1 MPASAAPARSVP
13 DLLRRRADDHGLA
26 QRVKRLGLWQPI
38 TWAQY
43 AADVNAVAAW
53 LIDMGLE
60 PGQRVAVLSE
70 NRPEWAVADLAV
82 QTAGGVTVGVYTTS
96 SPEQLHYYLHHSD
109 AVGLILEDAEQLEKW
124 LAIRKNCP
132 AVSWVLLIEPEEVD
146 GIERFD
152 DAIAVGREQYL
163 RDPKAVEARLES
175 IDLDDTAIFI
185 YTSGTTGE
193 PKGAMLSHRN
203 ILWAIDALHDVIEH
217 STSDELL
224 SFLPM
229 SHIVERLLSVMGP
242 LKAGYTVSFTE
253 NLDTVLANL
262 QEIRPTIFFAVPRI
276 WEKMF
281 SLVELHMKD
290 AQFIKRA
297 AYQWAMTGSRLRVR
311 SRLTRQAEASATAAA
326 SGLAD
331 GVANLLVH
339 LPLKR
344 RLGLDRV
351 RIAIS
356 GAAPIAP
363 EILAY
368 FRALGIDIR
377 EGYGLTESCGLIAIH
392 KRDVRLGTVGTE
404 FKGVEMRIADDGEIM
419 SRSPGNFTGYHK
431 DAAATAAALEDGWLR
446 TGDIGV
452 IDDGHLRITD
462 RKKDILIT
470 AGGKNIAPQKIENQL
485 KSSIYINDAVVLGDR
500 RKYLIAL
507 LVLDED
513 NVGHWAAERQL
524 AYTTYTDLTKN
535 QDVLALIGAEVETVN
550 ASLARV
556 ETVKRFA
563 ILPRRLHQEDGEVTA
578 TLKVKR
584 SSIAELYQDL
594 IEELYD

>member
-1 MPASAAPARSVP
+1 MPASAAPARSIP
-13 DLLRRRADDHGLA
+13 ELLRRRAHDHGLA
-26 QRVKRLGLWQPI
+26 QRVKRLGLWERI
-38 TWAQY
+38 TWAEY
-43 AADVNAVAAW
+43 AADVNALAAW
-53 LIDMGLE
+53 LLGKGLE
-60 PGQRVAVLSE
+60 AGQRVAVLSE
-70 NRPEWAVADLAV
+70 NRPEWSVADLAV

-96 SPEQLHYYLHHSD
+96 SADQLLYYLQHSD
-109 AVGLILEDAEQLEKW
+109 AVGLIIEDAEQLEKW
-124 LAIRKNCP
+124 LAVRKRCRGV
-132 AVSWVLLIEPEEVD
+132 AWVLLIEPEDVA
-146 GIERFD
+146 GVERFD
-152 DAIAVGREQYL
+152 DAIAAGRADYL
-163 RDPKAVEARLES
+163 TDPTPVDSRLAG
-175 IDLDDTAIFI
+175 IDPEDTAIFI
-185 YTSGTTGE
+185 YTSGTTGD

-203 ILWAIDALHDVIEH
+203 LLWAIDALHDVIDH
-217 STSDELL
+217 SLDDELL
-224 SFLPM
+224 SFLPL

-290 AQFIKRA
+290 AQFLKRA
-297 AYQWAMTGSRLRVR
+297 AYQWALTGSRKRVR
-311 SRLTRQAEASATAAA
+311 ARLMGPAAGA
-326 SGLAD
+326 NSFAD
-331 GVANLLVH
+331 GVANLVVH
-339 LPLKR
+339 LPLRR

-377 EGYGLTESCGLIAIH
+377 EGYGLTESCGLITIH
-392 KRDVRLGTVGTE
+392 RSNVRLGTVGTE
-404 FKGVEMRIADDGEIM
+404 FKGVTMRIADDGEIL
-419 SRSPGNFTGYHK
+419 SSSPGNFQGYHK
-431 DAAATAAALEDGWLR
+431 DPDASAEALEDGWLH

-452 IDDGHLRITD
+452 IDPDGHLRITD

-485 KSSIYINDAVVLGDR
+485 KSSIFINDAVVLGDR
-500 RKYLIAL
+500 RKYLVAL

-513 NVGHWAAERQL
+513 NVSHWAAEKQL

-535 QDVLALIGAEVETVN
+535 QEVMALIEAEVERVN
-550 ASLARV
+550 ESLARV
-556 ETVKRFA
+556 ETIKRFA
-563 ILPRRLHQEDGEVTA
+563 ILPKRLHQEDGEVTA

-584 SSIAELYQDL
+584 SSIAKLYQDL
-594 IEELYD
+594 IEELYE

>member
-1 MPASAAPARSVP
+1 V
-13 DLLRRRADDHGLA
+13 
-26 QRVKRLGLWQPI
+26 
-38 TWAQY
+38 
-43 AADVNAVAAW
+43 
-53 LIDMGLE
+53 
-60 PGQRVAVLSE
+60 
-70 NRPEWAVADLAV
+70 
-82 QTAGGVTVGVYTTS
+82 
-96 SPEQLHYYLHHSD
+96 
-109 AVGLILEDAEQLEKW
+109 
-124 LAIRKNCP
+124 
-132 AVSWVLLIEPEEVD
+132 
-146 GIERFD
+146 ERFD
-152 DAIAVGREQYL
+152 DAIAAGREDYL
-163 RDPKAVEARLES
+163 TDPTPVDTRLAG

-185 YTSGTTGE
+185 YTSGTTGD

-203 ILWAIDALHDVIEH
+203 ILWAIDALHAVIEH
-217 STSDELL
+217 STADELL
-224 SFLPM
+224 SFLPL

-290 AQFIKRA
+290 AQFLKRA
-297 AYQWAMTGSRLRVR
+297 AYQWAMTGSRKRVR
-311 SRLTRQAEASATAAA
+311 SRLEASSTGAA
-326 SGLAD
+326 GFAD
-331 GVANLLVH
+331 AVAHLVVH
-339 LPLKR
+339 QPLKR

-377 EGYGLTESCGLIAIH
+377 EGYGLTESSGLIAIH

-404 FKGVEMRIADDGEIM
+404 FEGVEMRIADDGEIL
-419 SRSPGNFTGYHK
+419 SRSLGTFQGYHK
-431 DAAATAAALEDGWLR
+431 DPEATAEAVADGWLR

-452 IDDGHLRITD
+452 IDPDGHLRITD

-470 AGGKNIAPQKIENQL
+470 AGGKNIAPQKIENKL
-485 KSSIYINDAVVLGDR
+485 KSSVFINDAVVLGDR

-513 NVGHWAAERQL
+513 NVSHWAAERQL
-524 AYTTYTDLTKN
+524 AYSTYTDLTKN
-535 QDVLALIGAEVETVN
+535 EEVLALIGAEVEAVN
-550 ASLARV
+550 ESLARV
-556 ETVKRFA
+556 ETIKRFA
-563 ILPRRLHQEDGEVTA
+563 ILPKRLHQEDGEVTA

-584 SSIAELYQDL
+584 SSIARLYADL
-594 IEELYD
+594 IEDLYE